1 MPGPRRCAWEVPV
14 AEPSRSE
21 PEHVFFSPHPDDVAL
36 GAYASLLGVPRGVV
50 PTLVTVFS
58 QSCWEFVLPVEPART
73 LAVTS
78 LRMGEDRRFARAH
91 GADLVHLGFRDTSL
105 RSPPG
110 GPQEPEEAT
119 AALAVRVREAL
130 GEVLAHVSDDAVCY
144 VPLGISSHVDHL
156 LVRDAVRALRGDR
169 GRIVYYEDLP
179 YSAHHPDDEIVDYA
193 WALGLTP
200 RCLDLTELWPAKLR
214 GLSFYASQL
223 EAATLPAVEAHA
235 RRLGTG
241 RKLCERVWTV
251 AP

>member
-1 MPGPRRCAWEVPV
+1 M
-14 AEPSRSE
+14 AEKTRKEEGS
-21 PEHVFFSPHPDDVAL
+21 PEHIFFSPHPDDVAL
-36 GAYASLLGVPRGVV
+36 GAYASLLNVPRDIV

-58 QSCWEFVLPVEPART
+58 QSCWEFVLPVDPSRA

-91 GADLVHLGFRDTSL
+91 GANLVHLGFRDTSL
-105 RSPPG
+105 RAPPG
-110 GPQEPEEAT
+110 APPESEAAQ

-130 GEVLAHVSDDAVCY
+130 GDVLAHASDDAVCY
-144 VPLGISSHVDHL
+144 VPLGISSHADHL
-156 LVRDAVRALRGDR
+156 LVRDAVRALRGNQ

-193 WALGLTP
+193 WALGLSP
-200 RCLDLTELWPAKLR
+200 RCLDVTAQWSAKLR

-223 EAATLPAVEAHA
+223 EPRTLPAVEAHA
-235 RRLGTG
+235 RRLGAG

-251 AP
+251 AS

>member
-1 MPGPRRCAWEVPV
+1 MSERAWRRRDEGG
-14 AEPSRSE
+14 

-58 QSCWEFVLPVEPART
+58 QSCWEFELPVDPSRA
-73 LAVTS
+73 LQVSS

-110 GPQEPEEAT
+110 GAPEPEEAL
-119 AALAVRVREAL
+119 AALATRLRLAL
-130 GEVLAHVSDDAVCY
+130 EEVLACVSPEAVCY

-169 GRIVYYEDLP
+169 GVVYYEDLP
-179 YSAHHPDDEIVDYA
+179 YSAHPPEDEIVDYA
-193 WALGLTP
+193 WALGLSP
-200 RCLDLTELWPAKLR
+200 RCLDVTALWPAKLR

-223 EAATLPAVEAHA
+223 EPLTLPAVEAHA
-235 RRLGTG
+235 RRLGAG
-241 RKLCERVWTV
+241 RGLCERVWTV